1 MGRAGCVEEWDERG
15 EEERTYLHIYIY
27 IYVGGWVR
35 AHRRGRD
42 AAGKRKT

>member
-27 IYVGGWVR
+27 VGGWVR